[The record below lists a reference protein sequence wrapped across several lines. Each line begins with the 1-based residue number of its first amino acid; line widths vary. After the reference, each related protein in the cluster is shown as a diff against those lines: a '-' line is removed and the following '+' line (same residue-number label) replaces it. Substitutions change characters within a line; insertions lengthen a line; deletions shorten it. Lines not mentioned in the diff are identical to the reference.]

1 MRFSGKGFTNV
12 PLRQIL
18 LKERRAIRPEDDS
31 SDKGFSLIKKKTMKA
46 LVGHSP
52 DYIEALLMR
61 FLFEIGKNM
70 RTQPKGIPKYR
81 KATSIRFI

>member
-1 MRFSGKGFTNV
+1 MRFSGKGFSNV

-18 LKERRAIRPEDDS
+18 LKERRAIRAEDDS
-31 SDKGFSLIKKKTMKA
+31 SDKGFSLIKKKAMKA

-61 FLFEIGKNM
+61 FVFEIGKCLHS
-70 RTQPKGIPKYR
+70 RPKGIPQYR
-81 KATSIRFI
+81 KSTSIKFL